1 VLADATGQKSEMS
14 PDVPD
19 PLLIIFS
26 AVSPERARQENGW
39 GGKIY
44 KDFPVHFG
52 PVLANLIET
61 GARRSRVPLYS
72 VIIRLLWPNQRG
84 FRVDPAPV

>member
-1 VLADATGQKSEMS
+1 LADATGQKSEMS

-26 AVSPERARQENGW
+26 AVCPERARQENGW
-39 GGKIY
+39 AGRSTR
-44 KDFPVHFG
+44 FSRPLWTSSRQSHQ
-52 PVLANLIET
+52 T

-72 VIIRLLWPNQRG
+72 VIIRLLWPNQIKG
-84 FRVDPAPV
+84 DFG

>member
-61 GARRSRVPLYS
+61 